1 MKAYCIFD
9 VREIID
15 GDILEA
21 YTRDVLATVQAH
33 GGRYLSVG
41 GNCRVLEGSWSPEF
55 LVLIEFPD
63 LEQARAWYDSDEYAG
78 LKRLRQRGSRGD
90 AVMIEPEASALRD
103 RLVGGA

>member
-15 GDILEA
+15 PDKLEL

-41 GNCRVLEGSWSPEF
+41 GLCHLVEGDWSPSF
-55 LVLIEFPD
+55 PVLIEFPGI
-63 LEQARAWYDSDEYAG
+63 EQARNWYDSSEYRA
-78 LKRLRQRGSRGD
+78 LRQLRLEGSRGNG
-90 AVMIEPEASALRD
+90 VIIEPEAGGLRD
-103 RLVGGA
+103 QLVGDT